1 MFRCVSHDAVDLW
14 RWRVF
19 PCSEACIH
27 EKNPRQ
33 AERVNIPDKDGATA
47 ELRVPSKN
55 KHLLGHVCC
64 FVNASWKIRLKP
76 NTRNTVY
83 ICLFIYVFSGCQ
95 CLVGL
100 SHGKA
105 KVCYYSGWY
114 YCQSCHQ
121 DNSFL
126 IPARL
131 LHNWDTNKHKVSK
144 FSPDPQNR
152 QL

>member
-1 MFRCVSHDAVDLW
+1 MIPTTKGPYFSMCESWV
-14 RWRVF
+14 
-19 PCSEACIH
+19 
-27 EKNPRQ
+27 
-33 AERVNIPDKDGATA
+33 VNIPDKDGARQSYVCLTRDHPKRNCKNA
-47 ELRVPSKN
+47 NVYLATCAVFFECVLKNTSQTKSK
-55 KHLLGHVCC
+55 KHCLYM
-64 FVNASWKIRLKP
+64 FI
-76 NTRNTVY
+76 Y
-83 ICLFIYVFSGCQ
+83 ICFSGCQ

-144 FSPDPQNR
+144 CSPDPQNR